1 MRHSRITDCYITNYA
16 RRNDGRNCF
25 SNGRLV
31 QLVAEVEVVN
41 KCTNEACAENKN
53 CNKNLDNQVSVR
65 LLCKQIVNAVD
76 TPAKENQTN

>member
-1 MRHSRITDCYITNYA
+1 M
-16 RRNDGRNCF
+16 
-25 SNGRLV
+25 
-31 QLVAEVEVVN
+31 VN
-41 KCTNEACAENKN
+41 KCTNEARAENTN

>member
-1 MRHSRITDCYITNYA
+1 M
-16 RRNDGRNCF
+16 
-25 SNGRLV
+25 
-31 QLVAEVEVVN
+31 VN

-65 LLCKQIVNAVD
+65 LLCKQVVNAVD

>member
-1 MRHSRITDCYITNYA
+1 M
-16 RRNDGRNCF
+16 
-25 SNGRLV
+25 
-31 QLVAEVEVVN
+31 VN
-41 KCTNEACAENKN
+41 KCTNEVCAENKN